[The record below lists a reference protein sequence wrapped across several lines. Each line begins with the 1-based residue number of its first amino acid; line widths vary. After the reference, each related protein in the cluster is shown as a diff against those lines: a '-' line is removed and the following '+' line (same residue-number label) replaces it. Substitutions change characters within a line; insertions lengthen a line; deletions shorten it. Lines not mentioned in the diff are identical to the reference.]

1 MLDLPTQQRDL
12 LEAMA
17 AGRELDDD
25 QALQLAEIHDTAA
38 LARTAAQLRDQGF
51 GDVMTY
57 SRKVFLPLTHLCRDV
72 CHYCTFAQTP
82 RHLAQP
88 YLSVE
93 QVLEEARRAEQA
105 GCREALLTLGEKPEL
120 RYRDRKSTRLNSSHV
135 AISYAVFC

>member
-38 LARTAAQLRDQGF
+38 LARTAAKLRDQGF

-72 CHYCTFAQTP
+72 GRCCTFALTP
-82 RHLAQP
+82 RHLSQP
-88 YLSVE
+88 SPSVAP
-93 QVLEEARRAEQA
+93 VLGVARRAE
-105 GCREALLTLGEKPEL
+105 
-120 RYRDRKSTRLNSSHV
+120 HV
-135 AISYAVFC
+135 VGRT